1 MSGQRSAHAVGAPA
15 IEVGGSHAVA
25 ALADLTAGT
34 LVPGTLHKR
43 AVDPRDSAP
52 AVIASVVGAARGL
65 PPVGIERW
73 GVAIPGPFDY
83 QRGVGL
89 FTGVGKFESLYG
101 VDVGAALMGDL
112 PGPPAGV
119 AFLNDA
125 AAFGWGEWLFGA
137 GKRHER
143 GVFLT
148 LGTGVGSA
156 FLADGALKRDGPGVP
171 PQGEAHLLTIDGRPL
186 EDTVSTRA
194 VEREYHRRTSAAREG
209 AAREDTVR
217 EDSVREG
224 TVAKHAD
231 PVGVAEVANLAR
243 SGDPVALDVL
253 RTAFRRLGEALGPG
267 VARFEPDVVV
277 VGGGMIG
284 AWDIIGPAFRD
295 GLCHDGGGEIT
306 VSIAAQPDAAALLG
320 AAAYAQGL
328 VGAV

>member
-1 MSGQRSAHAVGAPA
+1 MSAERSAHAIGAPA

-43 AVDPRDSAP
+43 TVDPVGSA
-52 AVIASVVGAARGL
+52 AGIIDSVVGAARGL
-65 PPVGIERW
+65 PPVDIERW

-101 VDVGAALMGDL
+101 VDVGAALMDDL

-125 AAFGWGEWLFGA
+125 AAFGWGEWLFG
-137 GKRHER
+137 GGERRER

-194 VEREYHRRTSAAREG
+194 VEREYHRRTSAGREG
-209 AAREDTVR
+209 AP
-217 EDSVREG
+217 REG
-224 TVAKHAD
+224 AGRERTVAKHAD

-267 VARFEPDVVV
+267 VARFEPDVIV

-306 VSIAAQPDAAALLG
+306 VSLAAQPDAAALLG